1 MRRSYRVR
9 VFRGIRIT
17 LTRKQ
22 KRGIVLLG
30 VSLILLLAALS
41 VNRNLVPVMTEMAIN
56 EANELVT
63 AAVNNAI
70 TARLLDGSLSY
81 TELIHLEKDA
91 SGNITALTTDMAQI
105 NALQAMITNEV
116 LAYVGAL
123 GETRMR
129 IPLGNIIGGSWLS
142 GRGPGIGFR
151 VVTLGNPS
159 ATFSNEF
166 LTAGINQTKHQIML
180 DISIQVN
187 ILVPGH
193 ATQET
198 ISTQMLV
205 AETVIVGEVPN
216 VFGQFQLG
224 GE

>member
-1 MRRSYRVR
+1 MFRSVR
-9 VFRGIRIT
+9 VT
-17 LTRKQ
+17 LSARQ
-22 KRGIVLLG
+22 KRGIILLG
-30 VSLILLLAALS
+30 VSLILLIFALGVS
-41 VNRNLVPVMTEMAIN
+41 RNLVPVMTEMAVN

-63 AAVNNAI
+63 TAVNNAI
-70 TARLLDGSLSY
+70 TTRLLDGSLSY
-81 TELIHLEKDA
+81 TELIHLEKDS

-105 NALQAMITNEV
+105 NALQATITNEV
-116 LAYVGAL
+116 LQYVGAL

-129 IPLGNIIGGSWLS
+129 IPLGNILGGSLLS

-159 ATFSNEF
+159 AAFSNEF

-180 DISIQVN
+180 EISIQVN

-205 AETVIVGEVPN
+205 AETVIVGDVPN
-216 VFGQFQLG
+216 TFGQFHF
-224 GE
+224 

>member
-1 MRRSYRVR
+1 MRMFRSVR
-9 VFRGIRIT
+9 VT
-17 LTRKQ
+17 LSARQ
-22 KRGIVLLG
+22 KRGIILLG
-30 VSLILLLAALS
+30 VSLILLIFALGVS
-41 VNRNLVPVMTEMAIN
+41 RNLVPVMTEMAVN

-63 AAVNNAI
+63 TAVNNAI
-70 TARLLDGSLSY
+70 TTRLLDGSLSY
-81 TELIHLEKDA
+81 TELIHLEKDS

-105 NALQAMITNEV
+105 NALQATITNEV
-116 LAYVGAL
+116 LQYVGAL

-129 IPLGNIIGGSWLS
+129 IPLGNILGGSLLS

-159 ATFSNEF
+159 AAFSNEF

-180 DISIQVN
+180 EISIQVN

-205 AETVIVGEVPN
+205 AETVIVGDVPN
-216 VFGQFQLG
+216 TFGQFHF
-224 GE
+224 